1 MEKKMDDIEN
11 LLNESFSQAGQ
22 KQSTVFEA
30 DLVASL
36 MIQSNAFISIKT
48 AAKLC
53 SISRQTIDRRIHQ
66 GTFPIPEKLS
76 SDDKAIRKAFRIN
89 DIQQWLNSPL
99 TYRAPQ

>member
-1 MEKKMDDIEN
+1 MDDIEN
-11 LLNESFSQAGQ
+11 LLSESFSQAGQ
-22 KQSTVFEA
+22 KQGAVFEA
-30 DLVASL
+30 QLVASL

-66 GTFPIPEKLS
+66 GTFPVPEKLS
-76 SDDKAIRKAFRIN
+76 SEDKAIRKAFRIK

-99 TYRAPQ
+99 RYQGPTFL

>member
-1 MEKKMDDIEN
+1 MEDIKN
-11 LLNESFSQAGQ
+11 LLSESFSKSGQ
-22 KQSTVFEA
+22 NQNVDFEA
-30 DLVASL
+30 QLVASL
-36 MIQSNAFISIKT
+36 MIQSNAFVSIKT

-66 GTFPIPEKLS
+66 GTFPVPEKLS
-76 SDDKAIRKAFRIN
+76 SEDKAIKKAFRIK

>member
-1 MEKKMDDIEN
+1 MDDIKN
-11 LLNESFSQAGQ
+11 LLRDNFSQSGQ
-22 KQSTVFEA
+22 NKEVDKRA
-30 DLVASL
+30 DFDAQLVASL

-53 SISRQTIDRRIHQ
+53 SISRQTIDRRIHD

-76 SDDKAIRKAFRIN
+76 SEDNAIRKAFRIK

-99 TYRAPQ
+99 TYRSPQ